1 MEELTR
7 REREVMRLIARGQS
21 NQAIALQLHLS
32 VRTVESHIA
41 SIFLKFGLADDE
53 GVNRRVVAAVLWAQ
67 TGEDD
72 LGDEAVA

>member
-1 MEELTR
+1 MDELTR

-21 NQAIALQLHLS
+21 NQAIALQLYLS

-41 SIFLKFGLADDE
+41 SIFMKFGLADDDAT
-53 GVNRRVVAAVLWAQ
+53 NRRVVAAVLWAR
-67 TGEDD
+67 TVDEE